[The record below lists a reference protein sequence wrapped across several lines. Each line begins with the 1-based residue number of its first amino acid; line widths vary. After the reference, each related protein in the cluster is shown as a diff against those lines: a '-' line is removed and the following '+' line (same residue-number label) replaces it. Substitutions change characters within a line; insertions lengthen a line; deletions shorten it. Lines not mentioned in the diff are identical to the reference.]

1 MVAVDQSPARM
12 DDIQPEDAQLELAEE
27 EETVTLVDLLQD
39 QARLRKLIDPEGL
52 FTSVS
57 TAR

>member
-1 MVAVDQSPARM
+1 M
-12 DDIQPEDAQLELAEE
+12 DDIQPEEAQHE

-57 TAR
+57 TTS